1 VSISV
6 GDITYTVKVNIT
18 SLQKAQKAVKDFDAT
33 LQKIKKTSTNL
44 KIKVDLVGYSNA
56 SKYLK
61 KLSELSK
68 DKKIKINID
77 NNSIKSANYDL
88 VKIRQKSKTG
98 LNIKVN
104 NAAKVKKD
112 LREIYNLLKNIKK
125 NKNIKINAT
134 SVKQNPQNVN
144 VIVGGGNRVQRAR
157 EAQTRKEIAFL
168 KKRFALQRMLLQ
180 NRKLLVSA
188 RETGGIDLNRIKKP
202 LMDSRK
208 ELLELNRK

>member
-77 NNSIKSANYDL
+77 NNSIKSA
-88 VKIRQKSKTG
+88 K
-98 LNIKVN
+98 
-104 NAAKVKKD
+104 
-112 LREIYNLLKNIKK
+112 IYNLLKNIKK

-208 ELLELNRK
+208 ELLELNRE